1 MTDKRKS
8 YPKYTSPR
16 GTFRYPK
23 LTEPDFG
30 NEKFPK
36 PDGEYKVDLI
46 LSSEEAKPLIEKLQP
61 LHDEAMRDAQVEFD
75 KLPVKTR
82 KEFEKKG
89 VTGPVANSFYSEIYD
104 EETEEPTGDV
114 YFRFKMKASGKSK
127 KTGKVWKR
135 KPVVFDAKGKPM
147 VNPPEIWGGT
157 IGKVSFEAVP
167 YFISGTAAAGVRLSL
182 SAAQVIELRSGGGGN
197 AESYG
202 FGEEEGYEYSDED
215 APAKSEGFGNE
226 TSSDDGEEDF

>member
-1 MTDKRKS
+1 MTDKRKA

-36 PDGEYKVDLI
+36 PDGEYKVDLV
-46 LSSEEAKPLIEKLQP
+46 LSAEEAKPLIDKLQP
-61 LHDEAMRDAQVEFD
+61 LHDEAMRNAQVEFD

-82 KEFEKKG
+82 KEFEKKN
-89 VTGPVANSFYSEIYD
+89 VTGPVANSFFSEIYD

-114 YFRFKMKASGKSK
+114 FFRFKMKASGKNK

-135 KPVVFDAKGKPM
+135 KPAIFDAKGNAM
-147 VNPPEIWGGT
+147 TNPPDIWGGT

-167 YFISGTAAAGVRLSL
+167 YFIAGTAAAGVRLSL
-182 SAAQVIELRSGGGGN
+182 NAAQIIELRSGGGGN

-202 FGEEEGYEYSDED
+202 FGEEEGYEYDEAD

>member
-1 MTDKRKS
+1 MTDKKK
-8 YPKYTSPR
+8 YFPKFTSPK

-23 LTEPDFG
+23 LIEPDYG

-46 LSSEEAKPLIEKLQP
+46 LSAEEAKPLIDKLQP
-61 LHDEAMRDAQVEFD
+61 LHDQAMQDAQVEFD

-89 VTGPVANSFYSEIYD
+89 VTGPVANSFFSEIYD

-114 YFRFKMKASGKSK
+114 YFRVKMKASGKNK
-127 KTGKVWKR
+127 KTNKVWKR
-135 KPVVFDAKGKPM
+135 KPALFDAKGKPM
-147 VNPPEIWGGT
+147 VNPPDIWGGT
-157 IGKVSFEAVP
+157 IGKVSFEVIP
-167 YFISGTAAAGVRLSL
+167 YFIAGTAAVGVRLSL
-182 SAAQVIELRSGGGGN
+182 SAAQIIKLRSGGGGN

-202 FGEEEGYEYSDED
+202 FGDEDDYEYDESD
-215 APAKSEGFGNE
+215 APAKNDPTNSTE
-226 TSSDDGEEDF
+226 DDGEEDF